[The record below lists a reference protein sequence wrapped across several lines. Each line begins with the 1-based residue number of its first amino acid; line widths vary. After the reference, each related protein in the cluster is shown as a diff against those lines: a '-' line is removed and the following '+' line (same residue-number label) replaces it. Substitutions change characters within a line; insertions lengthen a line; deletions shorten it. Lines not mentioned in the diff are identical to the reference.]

1 MQVYAFKINNYLDI
15 YYYIE
20 AEKAFFN
27 TFDKTKTIAMSLL
40 FGMFGKIGQFVGSF
54 RVIISSYSFGF
65 AFNS

>member
-27 TFDKTKTIAMSLL
+27 TFDKKKQL
-40 FGMFGKIGQFVGSF
+40 QWVSF
-54 RVIISSYSFGF
+54 SACLAKLV
-65 AFNS
+65 NSWEVSG